1 MTSSS
6 GARRGRRPRRD
17 RLAGIAL
24 VCMAL
29 FASCTSEPSVPDD
42 GRPSSGETPPIVV
55 GSFDFSESRIL
66 AEIFGR
72 AMEEQGYPIT
82 RLDNV
87 ASREVMEPAL
97 EQGFVDFVP
106 EYQGTALTFLGLGRE
121 VPVAGSRET
130 HRKLT
135 KVLDDKGIAVLDYAP
150 AENKNEVVVTET
162 TADRFGLR
170 NISDLRAVAPELV
183 FGGPPECPSRPLCL
197 DGLENTYGL
206 RFKEFRPLDAGGP
219 LTVAALEGG
228 EIDVGVLFTTSPAIS
243 VRRLVVL
250 EDNRN
255 LQPSENIVPV
265 VRKEV
270 AEAHGIEFTELVNSI
285 TKQLSTD
292 TLRSLNQRV
301 ELGGEAPAAVAQR
314 WLLLQGL
321 IT

>member
-1 MTSSS
+1 
-6 GARRGRRPRRD
+6 
-17 RLAGIAL
+17 
-24 VCMAL
+24 
-29 FASCTSEPSVPDD
+29 
-42 GRPSSGETPPIVV
+42 
-55 GSFDFSESRIL
+55 
-66 AEIFGR
+66 
-72 AMEEQGYPIT
+72 
-82 RLDNV
+82 
-87 ASREVMEPAL
+87 
-97 EQGFVDFVP
+97 
-106 EYQGTALTFLGLGRE
+106 
-121 VPVAGSRET
+121 
-130 HRKLT
+130 
-135 KVLDDKGIAVLDYAP
+135 
-150 AENKNEVVVTET
+150 
-162 TADRFGLR
+162 
-170 NISDLRAVAPELV
+170 LV

-292 TLRSLNQRV
+292 PLRSLNQR
-301 ELGGEAPAAVAQR
+301 A
-314 WLLLQGL
+314 
-321 IT
+321 